1 MPDPGGLPVS
11 ELPIPWWNRLSLKLG
26 AVIALVT
33 LLATAAFIV
42 LGLSTQHRYLT
53 DEVVRGAARFSDTIR
68 ASTYHSMLAD
78 QRDAAY
84 QTMETIGHLQGIEK
98 VRMMNKEGRIT
109 FSTDRAE
116 VGQYVDKR
124 AESCY
129 ACHAADQPL
138 VRLAVPGRAR
148 YFQRDGHNVL
158 GMVTPIYNE
167 ASCLG
172 CHKPLEVQQVL
183 GVVDIAISL
192 ADIDQE
198 MVVLRRNSLLVSGL
212 AVLLFAGAV
221 SLLARRFVVKPVTE
235 LVDGTHRIARLELDQ
250 HMEVH
255 RTDEIGRLASS
266 FNDMITSLK
275 RAREDLRH
283 LNESLERQVEERT
296 AALKDA
302 QAQLIQSEKLSSLGR
317 LAASVAHEINNP
329 LSGILTY
336 AKLMLRLH
344 EEGALTPKAREAC
357 INNLRLVQRETER
370 CSTIVRNL
378 LDFARQRPLTLTEI
392 DLNRAADEALSLL
405 SHQIAIQGI
414 TLEKRFAPL
423 PSVRADF
430 GQIRQAVVNIAL
442 NACQAMAHGGTLT
455 VTTVAPADAKWV
467 QLTLADNGP
476 GIPPD
481 HLSKIFDPFFT
492 TKERG
497 TGLGLS
503 VVYGIVERHGGKL
516 ELASEVGRGTTV
528 TIRLPVAPQS
538 EAAGVEGA

>member
-1 MPDPGGLPVS
+1 MSDGPL
-11 ELPIPWWNRLSLKLG
+11 PWWNRLSLKLT

-33 LLATAAFIV
+33 LLATAAFML

-78 QRDAAY
+78 QRNAAY
-84 QTMETIGHLQGIEK
+84 QIMETIGRLQGIEK

-109 FSTDRAE
+109 FSTDRTE

-138 VRLAVPGRAR
+138 VRLAVPSRAR
-148 YFQRDGHNVL
+148 EFERDGHRVL

-167 ASCLG
+167 PSCLG

-198 MVVLRRNSLLVSGL
+198 MTVLRRSSILVSGL
-212 AVLLFAGAV
+212 AVLLLAGGV
-221 SLLARRFVVKPVTE
+221 SFLARRFVVKPVTE
-235 LVDGTHRIARLELDQ
+235 LVEGTHRIAQLDLDQ
-250 HMEVH
+250 YMPVH
-255 RTDEIGRLASS
+255 RTDEIGRLASA
-266 FNDMITSLK
+266 FNDMTGSLK

-283 LNESLERQVEERT
+283 LNENLERQVEERT
-296 AALKDA
+296 AALKEA
-302 QAQLIQSEKLSSLGR
+302 QIQLIQSEKLSSLGR

-357 INNLRLVQRETER
+357 ISNLRLVRRETER
-370 CSTIVRNL
+370 CSAIVGNL
-378 LDFARQRPLTLTEI
+378 LDFARQRPLSLKEVN
-392 DLNRAADEALSLL
+392 LNLAAEEALSLL
-405 SHQIAIQGI
+405 AHQIAMQGI

-423 PSVRADF
+423 PSVHADF

-442 NACQAMAHGGTLT
+442 NACQAMAEGGTLSL
-455 VTTVAPADAKWV
+455 TTAASSDGKWV
-467 QLTLADNGP
+467 QLTLVDTGP

-481 HLSKIFDPFFT
+481 HLSRIFDPFFT
-492 TKERG
+492 TKEKG

-503 VVYGIVERHGGKL
+503 VVYGIIERHGGKL
-516 ELASEVGRGTTV
+516 DIASQVGRGTTV
-528 TIRLPVAPQS
+528 IIRLPVASPAGT
-538 EAAGVEGA
+538 AAVQGV

>member
-1 MPDPGGLPVS
+1 MN
-11 ELPIPWWNRLSLKLG
+11 ELPLPWWNRLSLKLT

-33 LLATAAFIV
+33 LLATAAFIF
-42 LGLSTQHRYLT
+42 LGLRTQHRYLT

-78 QRDAAY
+78 QRNAAY
-84 QTMETIGHLQGIEK
+84 QTMETIGRLQGIET

-109 FSTDRAE
+109 FSTDRGE
-116 VGQYVDKR
+116 VGRYVDQR

-138 VRLAVPGRAR
+138 VRLALPSRAR
-148 YFQRDGHNVL
+148 FFEREGHRVL

-167 ASCLG
+167 PSCLG

-198 MVVLRRNSLLVSGL
+198 MNDLRRNSLFVSVLGVLVL
-212 AVLLFAGAV
+212 AAAV
-221 SLLARRFVVKPVTE
+221 SFLARRFVVRPVTE
-235 LVDGTHRIARLELDQ
+235 LVAGTHRIAQLDLDQ
-250 HMEVH
+250 RIPVH
-255 RTDEIGRLASS
+255 RTDEIGLLASS
-266 FNDMITSLK
+266 FNDMTSSLK

-283 LNESLERQVEERT
+283 LNENLERQVEERT
-296 AALKDA
+296 AALKEA
-302 QAQLIQSEKLSSLGR
+302 QTQLIQSEKLSSLGK

-336 AKLMLRLH
+336 AKLMLRMH

-357 INNLRLVQRETER
+357 IRNLTLVQRETER
-370 CSTIVRNL
+370 CSAIVRNL
-378 LDFARQRPLTLTEI
+378 LDFARQRPLSLREV
-392 DLNRAADEALSLL
+392 DLNLVAEEALSLL
-405 SHQIAIQGI
+405 AHQITIQGI
-414 TLEKRFAPL
+414 TLEKHLAPL

-430 GQIRQAVVNIAL
+430 GQIRQALVNIAL
-442 NACQAMAHGGTLT
+442 NACQAMAEGGTLSI
-455 VTTVAPADAKWV
+455 TTAASSDQKWV
-467 QLTLADNGP
+467 QLTLVDSGP

-481 HLSKIFDPFFT
+481 HLPKIFDPFFT

-503 VVYGIVERHGGKL
+503 VVYGLVERHGGKL
-516 ELASEVGRGTTV
+516 DIASEVGRGTTV
-528 TIRLPVAPQS
+528 IIRLPVVSP
-538 EAAGVEGA
+538 AGTTGVQGA